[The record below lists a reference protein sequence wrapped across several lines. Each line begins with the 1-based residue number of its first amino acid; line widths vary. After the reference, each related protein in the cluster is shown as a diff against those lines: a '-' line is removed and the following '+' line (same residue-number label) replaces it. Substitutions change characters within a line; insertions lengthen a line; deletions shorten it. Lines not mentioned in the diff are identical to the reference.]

1 MAIPERERSWW
12 RTIGSAM
19 DDKVEKSDE
28 EWRRE
33 LTPEQ
38 YRVLRDKGTERAF
51 TGALWND
58 HEPGRFLCA
67 GCSAERFRAE
77 DKFDSGTG
85 WPSFSRPAT
94 ARAAAPGLE
103 QAAEELKG
111 KLNIGK
117 LKVDENPRTSWLH
130 QMQSIP
136 TLVLQRGPLFVGR
149 VASALPKSQLDAFT
163 DRYV

>member
-1 MAIPERERSWW
+1 
-12 RTIGSAM
+12 M

-67 GCSAERFRAE
+67 GCSAELFRAE

-85 WPSFSRPAT
+85 WPSFWAPLDEAVEMQTDRSLFMSRTEVHCSRCGGHLGHVFDDGPQPTGQRYCMNGVSLDFSAGETSPAT
-94 ARAAAPGLE
+94 GITAPAKP
-103 QAAEELKG
+103 AAE
-111 KLNIGK
+111 
-117 LKVDENPRTSWLH
+117 P
-130 QMQSIP
+130 
-136 TLVLQRGPLFVGR
+136 
-149 VASALPKSQLDAFT
+149 
-163 DRYV
+163 